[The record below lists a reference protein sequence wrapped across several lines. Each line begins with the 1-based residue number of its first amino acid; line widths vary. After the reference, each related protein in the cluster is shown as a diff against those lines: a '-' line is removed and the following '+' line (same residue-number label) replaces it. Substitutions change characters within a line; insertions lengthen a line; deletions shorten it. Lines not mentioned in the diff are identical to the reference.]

1 MLKFYILLPSGVQ
14 RIILTGHR
22 SIKSRNLKSPKFS
35 SVLVCA
41 IVFFY
46 SIGLVS
52 GILVYKKWFLSRD
65 ISEIAFDTAQVV
77 RYDGDYKFINPI
89 LFCGVSEKIEPVQFQ
104 DLAEKV
110 EDEARGAV
118 ERDISYSVYYRDLV
132 SGKWFGINENEKYSP
147 ASLLK
152 VPLMIANF
160 KNSEDNAG
168 FLKEKFF
175 YGGEVN
181 ANDVETFKPNA
192 ELQPSSFY
200 SVDDLIY
207 YMIAQS
213 DNNSAILLDMA
224 INADL
229 KDEVYT
235 DLGLSIPSGN
245 ATADSISVRSY
256 AHFFRVLYNA
266 SYLDHDLS
274 EKALYLLSLARFSSG
289 LASAIPDDVP
299 IAQKF
304 GERKIMYENP
314 VPPDVELHDCGIVY
328 YPEHP
333 YLLCVMTKGGQAFA
347 PLSDLIKSI
356 SKVVFEDVDSEYG
369 PYEASVD

>member
-1 MLKFYILLPSGVQ
+1 MDYIEQ
-14 RIILTGHR
+14 NR
-22 SIKSRNLKSPKFS
+22 SVTNRNLKAPKFS
-35 SVLVCA
+35 HVLVFA

-52 GILVYKKWFLSRD
+52 GIFAYKKWFLSRD

-77 RYDGDYKFINPI
+77 RYDGDYKFVNPI

-104 DLAEKV
+104 DLADKV
-110 EDEARGAV
+110 EEAAQAAV
-118 ERDISYSVYYRDLV
+118 EKDIDYSVYYRDLV

-152 VPLMIANF
+152 VPLMIANL
-160 KNSEDNAG
+160 KNAEDNSG
-168 FLKEKFF
+168 FLREKFF

-181 ANDVETFKPNA
+181 QNDVETYKPDA
-192 ELQPSSFY
+192 ELQRSNFY

-207 YMIAQS
+207 YMITQS
-213 DNNSAILLDMA
+213 DNNAAILLDSA

-229 KDEVYT
+229 KEEVYT
-235 DLGLSIPSGN
+235 DLGLSIPSVN
-245 ATADSISVRSY
+245 ATADSISVRSF

-266 SYLDHDLS
+266 SYLNHDLS
-274 EKALYLLSLARFSSG
+274 EKALYLLSLARFPYG
-289 LASAIPDDVP
+289 LAGGIPEDVP

-304 GERKIMYENP
+304 GERKILYENP
-314 VPPDVELHDCGIVY
+314 VPPDVELHDCGIIY

-347 PLSDLIKSI
+347 PLSDLIQTI
-356 SKVVFEDVDSEYG
+356 SKVVYDEVDSEYR
-369 PYEASVD
+369 